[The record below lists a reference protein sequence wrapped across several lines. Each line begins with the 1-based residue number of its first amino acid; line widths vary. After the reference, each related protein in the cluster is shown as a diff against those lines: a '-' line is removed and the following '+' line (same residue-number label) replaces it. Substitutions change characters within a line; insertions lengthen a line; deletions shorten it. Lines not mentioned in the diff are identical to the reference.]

1 MSNRKLEQG
10 LSSLL
15 ANPAKEQPK
24 TATPKVQAQEQGS
37 AKKYETVCY
46 NLPPAMIENVKQI
59 AKYDGKRANAVV
71 MDALSQYFKRW
82 KPEPKQA
89 PNLL

>member
-1 MSNRKLEQG
+1 MSNKKLEQG

-24 TATPKVQAQEQGS
+24 AATPQEQEQAT
-37 AKKYETVCY
+37 AKYQTVCY
-46 NLPPAMIENVKQI
+46 NLPPAMIENVKKI